1 MNLKFNE
8 SFYIAA
14 LAPPVAGAATALVAM
29 AAPPTM
35 PPTACPTPVVLT
47 IHVETKG
54 IVSMANAP
62 SNAVRR
68 KLLTPPEV
76 IPTYMT
82 NAASF
87 ISAYSK
93 ISIYLSITYCITTK
107 EIDNTIY
114 AIHEYKLT
122 LTKRAIHCI

>member
-1 MNLKFNE
+1 
-8 SFYIAA
+8 
-14 LAPPVAGAATALVAM
+14 
-29 AAPPTM
+29 
-35 PPTACPTPVVLT
+35 
-47 IHVETKG
+47 
-54 IVSMANAP
+54 MANAP

-87 ISAYSK
+87 LSAYSK
-93 ISIYLSITYCITTK
+93 ISISLSIPYCITTK
-107 EIDNTIY
+107 EIDSTIY

>member
-1 MNLKFNE
+1 
-8 SFYIAA
+8 
-14 LAPPVAGAATALVAM
+14 
-29 AAPPTM
+29 M

-87 ISAYSK
+87 LSAYSK
-93 ISIYLSITYCITTK
+93 ISISLSIPYCITTK

>member
-47 IHVETKG
+47 TIESG
-54 IVSMANAP
+54 IM
-62 SNAVRR
+62 
-68 KLLTPPEV
+68 
-76 IPTYMT
+76 
-82 NAASF
+82 
-87 ISAYSK
+87 
-93 ISIYLSITYCITTK
+93 
-107 EIDNTIY
+107 DG
-114 AIHEYKLT
+114 
-122 LTKRAIHCI
+122 